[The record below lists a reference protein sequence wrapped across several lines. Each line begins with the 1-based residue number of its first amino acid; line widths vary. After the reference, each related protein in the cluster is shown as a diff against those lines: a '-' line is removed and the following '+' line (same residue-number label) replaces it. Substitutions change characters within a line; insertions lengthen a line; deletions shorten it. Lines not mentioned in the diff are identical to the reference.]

1 MAGGGGESFAMSG
14 CGWLT
19 PFHMGVAKELQ
30 ASGIVTT
37 DRRDVFAAGTSGG
50 ALGALV
56 MVSGVRPEDAL
67 EALIDFGEKPHLHN
81 DIEANMRHV
90 IRPLLEGSDGLGTE
104 ALRHINGRLVVCVTR
119 LWPQTSVRPVLVK
132 EFRDLPYLIDMVGA
146 SCFIPFWSAPRF
158 FTSVHSQSGVLG
170 RQHLV
175 DGGFLA
181 FMPPVGNTRVSPF
194 PRQFILRKASQPD
207 ICLPVDAYLFPRL
220 LAWALRPAPRQVL
233 RDLFEHGRLATR
245 KWIATNRNKKE

>member
-1 MAGGGGESFAMSG
+1 MLLKRLSSTASFAMSG

-19 PFHMGVAKELQ
+19 PFHIGVAKELQ
-30 ASGIVTT
+30 ANGIVTT

-67 EALIDFGEKPHLHN
+67 EALIEFGEKKHLHN

-90 IRPLLEGSDGLGTE
+90 MRPLLQGSDGLGTT
-104 ALRHINGRLVVCVTR
+104 ALQHVNGRLVVCVTR

-132 EFRDLPYLIDMVGA
+132 EFRDLPYLINVVGA
-146 SCFIPFWSAPRF
+146 SCFIPLWSAPRL
-158 FTSVHSQSGVLG
+158 FTSVNAQ
-170 RQHLV
+170 QFI

-181 FMPPVGNTRVSPF
+181 FMPPVGDTRVSPF
-194 PRQFILRKASQPD
+194 PRQFMLRKTSKPD
-207 ICLPVDAYLFPRL
+207 ICLPYDAYLLPRL
-220 LAWALRPAPRQVL
+220 LAWAMRPAPRLVL
-233 RDLFEHGRLATR
+233 RDLYEHGRLATR
-245 KWIATNRNKKE
+245 KWIAANRKDKKE